1 MIAGGGER
9 RALQYFDWGFL
20 AIVLVLL
27 GMGIVNL
34 ISATYSDM
42 GISDYVRR
50 QMLSISLGGLG
61 FLIALVIDYRKLE
74 ALAYPLF
81 AATVVLTASTLVF
94 GRMHQGNQSWLTFG
108 SLSLQPSEFAKI
120 GLILALSRYFHR
132 NPPSEIRYLR
142 NLIPPGL
149 LVASLVAVIV
159 LQRDKGVALLTL
171 LISSTYLPLM
181 RIRGRSW
188 FGMGLVAIAA
198 LALLWFYG
206 LDAYHHRRILD
217 FIDPGRDP
225 LASGY
230 QVNQSRIAVGSGG
243 IWGKGYLEGTQ
254 SQLKFL
260 PTQHTDF
267 IFSVLAEEWGFVG
280 CGVVLVLYVSMLL
293 WGLQIALK
301 SKERFGA
308 LLAIGVVAILFWPAA
323 INIAMVLGMAPV
335 IGVALPL
342 FSYGGSSM
350 ITSLVAL
357 GLLLNVSMRRYMF

>member
-1 MIAGGGER
+1 MIAGGGDR
-9 RALQYFDWGFL
+9 RAFQYFDWGLL
-20 AIVLVLL
+20 AIVLILL
-27 GMGIVNL
+27 SMGIVNL
-34 ISATYSDM
+34 ISATYLETGLSHH
-42 GISDYVRR
+42 VRK
-50 QMLSISLGGLG
+50 QLLSICLGGIG
-61 FLIALVIDYRKLE
+61 FLFALVIDYRKLE

-81 AATVVLTASTLVF
+81 ALTVAMTASTLLF
-94 GRMHQGNQSWLTFG
+94 GTMHQGNQSWLNFG

-120 GLILALSRYFHR
+120 GLVLALSRYFHR
-132 NPPSEIRYLR
+132 NPPSQIRQLR
-142 NLIPPGL
+142 DLISPSL
-149 LVASLVAVIV
+149 LVGALVAVIV

-171 LISSTYLPLM
+171 LIASTYLPLM
-181 RIRGRSW
+181 RIRSRSW
-188 FGMGLVAIAA
+188 FGIGLGALAA
-198 LALLWFYG
+198 LTLLWFYG
-206 LDAYHHRRILD
+206 LDGYQHRRILD

-243 IWGKGYLEGTQ
+243 IWGKGYLDGTQ

-280 CGVVLVLYVSMLL
+280 CGVVLIFYVSMLL

-301 SKERFGA
+301 SKDRFGS
-308 LLAIGVVAILFWPAA
+308 LLAIGVVGILFWPAA

-350 ITSLVAL
+350 ITSLTAL
-357 GLLLNVSMRRYMF
+357 GLLLNISMRRYMF